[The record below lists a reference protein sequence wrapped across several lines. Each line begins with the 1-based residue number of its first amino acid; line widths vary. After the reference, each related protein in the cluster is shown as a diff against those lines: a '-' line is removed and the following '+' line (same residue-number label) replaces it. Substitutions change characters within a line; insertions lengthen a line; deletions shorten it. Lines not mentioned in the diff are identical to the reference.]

1 MQTLQ
6 LYIEG
11 TRIDL
16 FDDEQVSLTQTI
28 QNVRDIGKVFTDFSK
43 SFTIPASKTNSK
55 LFKHYEK
62 FVIDNGFDARKR
74 VDARI
79 EINRI
84 PFKYGRVRLDGVELK
99 DGVANAY
106 KITFFGNTIK
116 LKDAIGEEKLSVL
129 DLSRHDQVYSQSE
142 VKAALL
148 ADPEAEDVDV
158 IVPLIT
164 HSQRL
169 TYGSNSGANTGDLK
183 PGGNNGVLWSELKYA
198 IRIDKIVQAI
208 ATHYGFTYSA
218 DSFFNHTIENPNLP
232 YYNLFMWLH
241 RKKGGVLSDIL
252 QDPLLSLVSGF
263 VQLTPANSFSYTN
276 GTGVILTYTRDMT
289 QFSIEIYNPSLI
301 TYDISLRR
309 GGEERLLRR
318 NISDSSTTIDLL
330 FDARDNSSYEVYAYA
345 TSTGDLTFT
354 WTAVLEEPGYP
365 IEVAEFAATQSIGSE
380 PSFNISEQIP
390 EMKVMDF
397 LSALFKMFNLVAT
410 VDENNVVTVKTL
422 DVYYGEG
429 DVRDITK
436 YTHNDSGSVDAAI
449 PYAEIDLKYK
459 DTETILA
466 KQFDQLKNREW
477 GSDTYNS
484 EDNLK
489 EGGTFSLE
497 VPFSHMQYER
507 LPDLSSNNLT
517 NVMYGYYVDDNQD
530 AYLGAPLV
538 FYPILNPLG
547 SYPIS
552 YVTTTDANGDFTAT
566 ETISTSIIIPS
577 NTLYIG
583 EFIDT
588 DNIHFFPEASEYYPN
603 YAPYKTLFYNYH
615 WNYIASL
622 FNFRKRMTKIKAT
635 LPVNFL
641 INYSLADTILYK
653 GLSYRI
659 NSINTNLNTGESSL
673 ELLNTV
679 TVARPT
685 YTGPSSTTTSSTTT
699 LPPAPTLSVSISGNG
714 EPKEGTQETYSATVG
729 GTATGT
735 ITYSWSVTNGTISG
749 SSTGPT
755 VDIIWP
761 SVASDTSGSVSVDIT
776 RGGENA
782 SDTLPVIIKNTSF
795 GIAIT
800 QNGSTNLITPVAE
813 NSVITYG
820 TLVSGNATG
829 AITYDW
835 TVVGGTFT
843 GEGTDSITV
852 TWSTAGSGSIRVD
865 AIREGVSAFDE
876 DPIEVTSTAAS
887 ISVYARTPLE
897 NFNMTVQASVN
908 GNPYQNVL
916 SGTATSVC
924 SLIGTISGLQGGDS
938 VVVRIIETGVPGEK
952 PINANNTT
960 SCPNS
965 VAGASATYSYG
976 TVSVGTNNLAV
987 IIDNIPTIYTL
998 DLGYAPYI
1006 TEPPALTAC
1015 QRANF
1020 GPLTEVYV
1028 DSTDIQSITRFYDD
1042 ATGTSFSPSTG
1053 YYSDGVYAI
1062 EWNGTA
1068 VVNEVLCA
1076 AQTTTTSDPSQD
1088 LLSGYDFNTGT
1099 GWTSGANAC
1108 SAPGE
1113 DVVRIRYNISNSD
1126 TVSIGTA
1133 VYTDNGLTSPL
1144 NGGNLWYHYYEIGSI
1159 TPTQS
1164 LQINNSGVI
1173 VNIFNC

>member
-1 MQTLQ
+1 MREIQ
-6 LYIEG
+6 LFIKPEG
-11 TRIDL
+11 ETDYVKIDL
-16 FDDEQVSLTQTI
+16 FGDESISLTQTI
-28 QNVRDIGKVFTDFSK
+28 KNANDVSKMFTDFSK
-43 SFTIPASKTNSK
+43 SFTVPASKINNK
-55 LFKHYEK
+55 IFKHYDK
-62 FVIDNGFDARKR
+62 FVIDNTFDARKR

-79 EINRI
+79 EINRVV
-84 PFKYGRVRLDGVELK
+84 FKYGRVRLDGVDIK
-99 DGVANAY
+99 NNAVY
-106 KITFFGNTIK
+106 AYRLTFFGNTIK

-169 TYGSNSGANTGDLK
+169 TYGSNSGPNTGDLK

-289 QFSIEIYNPSLI
+289 QFSIEIDNPSLI
-301 TYDISLRR
+301 TYDVSLRR
-309 GGEERLLRR
+309 DGEERLLRR
-318 NISDSSTTIDLL
+318 NISDLSTTIDLL

-436 YTHNDSGSVDAAI
+436 YVHNDSGSVDAAI
-449 PYAEIDLKYK
+449 PYAEISLKYS

-507 LPDLSSNNLT
+507 LTDLSTNNLT

-577 NTLYIG
+577 NSVYVS
-583 EFIDT
+583 EYVDT

-603 YAPYKTLFYNYH
+603 FAPYKTLFYNYH

-622 FNFRKRMTKIKAT
+622 FNFRKRMTKIRAT

-659 NSINTNLNTGESSL
+659 NSINTNLNSGDSSL
-673 ELLNTV
+673 ELLNV
-679 TVARPT
+679 VNVARPI
-685 YTGPSSTTTSSTTT
+685 YPGPTSTTSTTTSTTSTTSTTT
-699 LPPAPTLSVSISGNG
+699 TTTTSTTSTTTSTTSTTTTTTTQAPALIELYARNLFGTESVTIYYTVNGGSQQTAFSGPLNTNCSLVVGNLGPFSDGDVITLYTDKPQLSAVAGIGSCPPFVGEDTSFITQVSTGTNTVYLTINTGTDLNSCYEWDVECDNVSGCLIEYTDCFNVFQQTNLAYLEGISICALPTPTGGIVNLFGECTPITTTTTTTTIAPAADLQIYAKALVSSFAGITYSVNEGPIEEFFSGNLSDSCG
-714 EPKEGTQETYSATVG
+714 FVGGIFNLDPGDSVTLYQDNNNFIEGAVGAGNCPATVG
-729 GTATGT
+729 SLTSYT
-735 ITYSWSVTNGTISG
+735 IVVQVGQN
-749 SSTGPT
+749 
-755 VDIIWP
+755 D
-761 SVASDTSGSVSVDIT
+761 VSL
-776 RGGENA
+776 
-782 SDTLPVIIKNTSF
+782 TLN
-795 GIAIT
+795 
-800 QNGSTNLITPVAE
+800 
-813 NSVITYG
+813 
-820 TLVSGNATG
+820 TG
-829 AITYDW
+829 AIT
-835 TVVGGTFT
+835 T
-843 GEGTDSITV
+843 
-852 TWSTAGSGSIRVD
+852 
-865 AIREGVSAFDE
+865 
-876 DPIEVTSTAAS
+876 
-887 ISVYARTPLE
+887 
-897 NFNMTVQASVN
+897 
-908 GNPYQNVL
+908 
-916 SGTATSVC
+916 
-924 SLIGTISGLQGGDS
+924 
-938 VVVRIIETGVPGEK
+938 
-952 PINANNTT
+952 TT
-960 SCPNS
+960 S
-965 VAGASATYSYG
+965 
-976 TVSVGTNNLAV
+976 
-987 IIDNIPTIYTL
+987 
-998 DLGYAPYI
+998 
-1006 TEPPALTAC
+1006 
-1015 QRANF
+1015 
-1020 GPLTEVYV
+1020 
-1028 DSTDIQSITRFYDD
+1028 
-1042 ATGTSFSPSTG
+1042 
-1053 YYSDGVYAI
+1053 
-1062 EWNGTA
+1062 
-1068 VVNEVLCA
+1068 
-1076 AQTTTTSDPSQD
+1076 TTTT
-1088 LLSGYDFNTGT
+1088 TT
-1099 GWTSGANAC
+1099 
-1108 SAPGE
+1108 
-1113 DVVRIRYNISNSD
+1113 
-1126 TVSIGTA
+1126 TA
-1133 VYTDNGLTSPL
+1133 AVTCFE
-1144 NGGNLWYHYYEIGSI
+1144 YEILNQGSSSATFSYEDCSTGSTLYI
-1159 TPTQS
+1159 TVDAGLDGFVCARENTIQYF
-1164 LQINNSGVI
+1164 SGDT
-1173 VNIFNC
+1173 NYSIFNVAPC